1 MESLAVIQIRSTT
14 GVLILFL
21 VLSPQLV
28 LLVKTRIIFRLLN
41 EVCIQSTFTKKSE
54 TTALVKTIHG
64 DPGAV
69 SRVDKMSVMKVYC
82 KVETRMINHKHHNRK
97 KSGNYSR
104 ICVGKTFIVYNLRGS
119 ILAPIIP

>member
-1 MESLAVIQIRSTT
+1 MESLAVIQIRGTT

-21 VLSPQLV
+21 VLSSQLV
-28 LLVKTRIIFRLLN
+28 LLLKTCIIFRLLN
-41 EVCIQSTFTKKSE
+41 KVCIQTTFRKKSE
-54 TTALVKTIHG
+54 TTALVKTILG

-69 SRVDKMSVMKVYC
+69 SRVDKMSVGKVYY
-82 KVETRMINHKHHNRK
+82 KMETSMINHKHHNRK
-97 KSGNYSR
+97 KSRNYLR

>member
-1 MESLAVIQIRSTT
+1 MESLAVLQIRGTT

-54 TTALVKTIHG
+54 TTALVKPIHG

-69 SRVDKMSVMKVYC
+69 SRVDKMSVVKVYC
-82 KVETRMINHKHHNRK
+82 KIETSMPQRPQSE
-97 KSGNYSR
+97 KSRNYSHVC
-104 ICVGKTFIVYNLRGS
+104 IGKTIIVYNLRGS
-119 ILAPIIP
+119 IFAPIIP

>member
-21 VLSPQLV
+21 VLSSQLV

-41 EVCIQSTFTKKSE
+41 EVCIQSTFRKKSE
-54 TTALVKTIHG
+54 TTALVKTILG

-69 SRVDKMSVMKVYC
+69 SRVDKMSVVKVYC
-82 KVETRMINHKHHNRK
+82 KVETSMTDRK
-97 KSGNYSR
+97 S
-104 ICVGKTFIVYNLRGS
+104 VV
-119 ILAPIIP
+119 